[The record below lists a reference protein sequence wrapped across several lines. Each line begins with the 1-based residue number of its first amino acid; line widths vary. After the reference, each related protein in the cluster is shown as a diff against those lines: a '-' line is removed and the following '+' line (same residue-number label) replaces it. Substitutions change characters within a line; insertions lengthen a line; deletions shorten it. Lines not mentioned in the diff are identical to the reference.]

1 MPTFSL
7 IIEGQVAVATRE
19 REHAVLEAVVE
30 QAVLAE
36 AVGFDRVWAV
46 EHHGLAQYAT
56 STAPE
61 ILLTHIAARTKRI
74 RIGHGVVCLPV
85 AMNHPVRVAERAAML
100 DVLSGGRLDLG
111 FGKGGTMIETGAFG
125 TGLGDVSSQLEE
137 SLPLIPR
144 MWAEDRFAGH
154 EGKWLKIA
162 PVSVRPR
169 PMQEPHPPLYLAC
182 SREDTIYDAARWGLG
197 ALCLGFAGPE
207 DVAAKVR
214 KYRGGCAKRDPSTL
228 VGAFATEFISALCP
242 ATVLDDAAR
251 ARRLGERGQRFFVEC
266 INHFY
271 GVGEEPNWD
280 PEEPTDHGAELRKSV
295 DKVVAFLHEEKI
307 PTADAMAGMANV
319 KHAFG
324 SVENA
329 IAYVELLEA
338 TGVDEIMFLVNMGTI
353 PFDVQ
358 LESVRNIGERVIPH
372 VRRNRT
378 VHDGARL

>member
-7 IIEGQVAVATRE
+7 IIEAQVAVATRE
-19 REHAVLEAVVE
+19 REHAVLDAVVE
-30 QAVLAE
+30 QALLAE

-46 EHHGLAQYAT
+46 EHHGLSQYAT

-85 AMNHPVRVAERAAML
+85 AMNHPIRVAERAAML

-111 FGKGGTMIETGAFG
+111 FGKGGTPIETGAFG
-125 TGLGDVSSQLEE
+125 TSLADVSDQLAE

-144 MWAEDRFAGH
+144 MWAEERFSGH
-154 EGKWLKIA
+154 EGKWLRIA

-169 PMQEPHPPLYLAC
+169 PLQQPHPPLFLAC
-182 SREDTIYDAARWGLG
+182 SRQDTLLDAARWGLG

-207 DVAAKVR
+207 DMAAKVW
-214 KYRGGCAKRDPSTL
+214 KYRQACADRDGSQF
-228 VGAFATEFISALCP
+228 VGAFATNFISALCP
-242 ATVLDDAAR
+242 AVVLDDAVR
-251 ARRLGERGQRFFVEC
+251 ARSVGERGQRFFVEC

-280 PEEPTDHGAELRKSV
+280 PEEPTDHSAELRKSV

-319 KHAFG
+319 NHAFG
-324 SVENA
+324 SVERA
-329 IAYVELLEA
+329 IDYVEQLEA
-338 TGVDEIMFLVNMGTI
+338 TGVDEIMFVVNMGTV
-353 PFDVQ
+353 PFDAQ
-358 LESVRNIGERVIPH
+358 LETVRNIGERVIPH
-372 VRRNRT
+372 FRHGLR
-378 VHDGARL
+378 D